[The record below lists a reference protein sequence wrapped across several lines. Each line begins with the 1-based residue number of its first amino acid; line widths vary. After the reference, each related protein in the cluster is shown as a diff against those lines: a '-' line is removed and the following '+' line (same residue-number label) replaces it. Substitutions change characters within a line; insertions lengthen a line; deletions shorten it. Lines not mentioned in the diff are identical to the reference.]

1 MRVESVFV
9 GLLLA
14 IVFFGFIDI
23 AFLVGVENGNQ
34 YTLWSVVQW
43 LLK

>member
-1 MRVESVFV
+1 MRIESVFV

-23 AFLVGVENGNQ
+23 AFLFGIENGNQ
-34 YTLWSVVQW
+34 YTLWSVAQW
-43 LLK
+43 LAK